1 MKDPFTDVTGI
12 KVKMAEKL
20 SMHTSFRIGGKA
32 RYFVSV
38 NSKRALRRVL
48 EIIRKRRMPHFLIG
62 AGTNILV
69 SDSGFAGVVLN
80 LSGGF
85 KRMIR
90 DDDTFRCGSGVLI
103 KDFLEE
109 ATRVGYGGA
118 EFLAGIPG
126 TLGGAVKGNAGAFG
140 HSIADIVDAVFLM
153 DEHGVQTVRARADI
167 LFTYRNSDIGN
178 GYIITGMDLR
188 LNKGKRHAIQ
198 SRIDKNLRIRHRRQ
212 PTGYSA
218 GSFFKNPPGHAAGE
232 LIEICGLKGTSVGDA
247 EVSRKH
253 GNYIINRGSARAVDV
268 IELVRKIRKIVRMQT
283 GIELEEE
290 VRLLS

>member
-1 MKDPFTDVTGI
+1 VKDPFTGVTGLR
-12 KVKMAEKL
+12 VRMAERL
-20 SMHTSFRIGGKA
+20 SRHTSFRIGGEA
-32 RYFVSV
+32 HYFVSV
-38 NSKRALRRVL
+38 NSKRSLRRVL
-48 EIIRKRRMPHFLIG
+48 EIINKRQMPYFLIG

-69 SDSGFAGVVLN
+69 SDSGFTGVVLK

-85 KRMIR
+85 KKITRENDM
-90 DDDTFRCGSGVLI
+90 FHCCSGVLV

-126 TLGGAVKGNAGAFG
+126 TMGGAVKGNAGAFG
-140 HSIADIVDAVFLM
+140 RSIADIVDAVFLM
-153 DEHGVQTVRARADI
+153 DEHGVQTVRARGEM
-167 LFTYRNSDIGN
+167 LFTYRNSDIKNGN
-178 GYIITGMDLR
+178 IITRVDIR
-188 LNKGKRHAIQ
+188 LNKGKRYAIQ
-198 SRIDKNLRIRHRRQ
+198 SRIDKNLRIRQRRQ

-232 LIEICGLKGTSVGDA
+232 LIEMCGLKGTSVGDA
-247 EVSRKH
+247 EFSRKH
-253 GNYIINRGSARAVDV
+253 GNYIINRGRARSVDV
-268 IELVRKIRKIVRMQT
+268 VELAGIIKKIVRMQT